1 MILCA
6 VFRAIFLPAALVVD
20 GCFRL
25 PVILAGGTVC
35 ASDDDEEEVGFGF
48 ICIILRA
55 RLGGGGSSTI
65 VESSFDLVAPD
76 RVRLR

>member
-76 RVRLR
+76 RVRLC

>member
-25 PVILAGGTVC
+25 PVILAGGTVY